1 MSIDSGRGTM
11 ATVTTTMSSRMSN
24 NPRQRPMP
32 AIHQFQ
38 AQIPEAREN
47 SLGESDRSAD
57 DGSYSGSF
65 GQRKGVHSGP
75 MPSAVMRHPPSP
87 PVRLRDR

>member
-1 MSIDSGRGTM
+1 MSLDSGRGTM
-11 ATVTTTMSSRMSN
+11 ATVTTLSSRMSN

-38 AQIPEAREN
+38 AQIPEDREN
-47 SLGESDRSAD
+47 SVGESDRSAD
-57 DGSYSGSF
+57 DGSYSGNF
-65 GQRKGVHSGP
+65 MQRKGIPSGP
-75 MPSAVMRHPPSP
+75 MPSPMVRHPPSP